1 MLTRIISALLSL
13 LLSIFPFF
21 QRTKPL
27 DNETVANIVISAVQ
41 NRDDE
46 SLKALEDIMCLN
58 IKQNTDDLPAE
69 IIEFVNC
76 IEGDVTE
83 ISWERVGA
91 YSESDGNGKY
101 IQQNGQSFIF
111 STTGGQYG
119 ITLQLETYNSF
130 SPEEM
135 GIRSI
140 SIFTCTYT
148 LTPNGIENY
157 SYGSHLY
164 KIRATEGVQEW
175 HS

>member
-83 ISWERVGA
+83 LTWERCGA

-101 IQQNGQSFIF
+101 IQQNGQSFDF
-111 STTGGQYG
+111 STTKGQYG
-119 ITLQLETYNSF
+119 IVVQLETYNNF

-135 GIRSI
+135 GIRYIGINS
-140 SIFTCTYT
+140 CTYT
-148 LTPNGIENY
+148 VTENGYTNY
-157 SYGSHLY
+157 NYGSLLY
-164 KIRATEGVQEW
+164 KIRATEGLQEW